1 MAGGAGGGRVSKGV
15 RLGGKVVGGSTLLD
29 TVMVLLGGSFKSLLG
44 ELGVAWLRGGGE
56 DGGGE
61 VKGYVGKVLT
71 ECLECSK
78 GEKGWL
84 WEKKACERL
93 MD

>member
-1 MAGGAGGGRVSKGV
+1 M
-15 RLGGKVVGGSTLLD
+15 LD

-44 ELGVAWLRGGGE
+44 ELGVAWLS
-56 DGGGE
+56 GGGE
-61 VKGYVGKVLT
+61 VKGYDGKVLT